1 MYVEHY
7 KRWLKFFKKEQFL
20 FVDGE
25 NFIKKPYDELKRV
38 ENFLNVIPFIQTNH
52 FVFDIKKKF
61 FCMNKNQ
68 ELNKTE
74 CMAKDKG
81 REHPDLSVDTLNKL
95 KDFYRPYDLELFKM
109 IDQKPFWKI

>member
-1 MYVEHY
+1 
-7 KRWLKFFKKEQFL
+7 
-20 FVDGE
+20 
-25 NFIKKPYDELKRV
+25 
-38 ENFLNVIPFIQTNH
+38 
-52 FVFDIKKKF
+52 
-61 FCMNKNQ
+61 MNKNQ